1 MAQTAQKNIFTK
13 NRNLSFNPNLSQSLS
28 GLLPKGKTLSI
39 EVGDRLTKVCVSV
52 SGGGRRSVR
61 NSFLFQTPEKAV
73 EDGQIVAPDVFA
85 AALREQL
92 GAHGLKG
99 VRNAAFTVTSSKIA
113 TREVKL
119 PPIRDNRLKDI
130 VQTNA
135 SDYFPVDLSKYHV
148 AHCLLERVEKGGDA
162 GCRVLVFAVPLQL
175 LQSYF
180 QMAEK
185 AGLRVRSID
194 YSGNSQ
200 YQLLRLLDDGQ
211 ATLYVNLESDSTCIT
226 FLKDEKLLF
235 QRTFT
240 FGGDEVVRDYMD
252 AAGKPDYLTALAEA
266 CGAGK
271 PQLPESLSHLVEN
284 IIRSA
289 NYFNSSHWEHPMERM
304 VLLGPYS
311 RLAGL
316 RELLEKGTGV
326 DISYIGND
334 QAARFFAH
342 AADFSAYLSC
352 VGSVFSPLDLIPQQF
367 RAENRLLRK
376 HSEKSDQNSVRDGAV
391 ILGICL
397 AAALAISAAGLLRY
411 HSALADKAAM
421 QKEIKA
427 LSYTEGVYKSYALY
441 KANEGSLVT
450 LAGTVQSPND
460 SLTAFFSEL
469 EAKMP
474 SKILLLS
481 AACDQNGVTMNITV
495 PDYNEVAMVLVQLRS
510 FQSIRNIQI
519 SSVDKETDQ
528 SNGSYVKFS
537 LTCEYG
543 VNPYLNGVNP
553 YASKA
558 NAKGQASTGASQAPG
573 PASGTAH

>member
-13 NRNLSFNPNLSQSLS
+13 NLNLSFNPNLSRSLS
-28 GLLPKGKTLSI
+28 GLLPKGKMLNVEI
-39 EVGDRLTKVCVSV
+39 GDRLTKVCVSV
-52 SGGGRRSVR
+52 SRGGRRSVR
-61 NSFLFQTPEKAV
+61 NSFLFETPEKAV
-73 EDGQIVAPDVFA
+73 EDGQIVSPDAFA
-85 AALREQL
+85 AALRAQL
-92 GAHGLKG
+92 GVHGLKG
-99 VRNAAFTVTSSKIA
+99 VKNAAFTVASSKIA

-148 AHCLLERVEKGGDA
+148 AHCLLERVEKGEDA
-162 GCRVLVFAVPLQL
+162 SCRVLVFAVPLQI

-180 QMAEK
+180 QTAEK

-194 YSGNSQ
+194 YAGNSQ
-200 YQLLRLLDDGQ
+200 YQLLRLLEDGQ
-211 ATLYVNLESDSTCIT
+211 ATLYVNLESNSTCIT

-252 AAGKPDYLTALAEA
+252 ASKKPDYLAALAEC

-289 NYFNSSHWEHPMERM
+289 NYFNSSHWERPMERM

-326 DISYIGND
+326 EISYIGND
-334 QAARFFAH
+334 QVARFFAH

-352 VGSVFSPLDLIPQQF
+352 VGSGFAPLDLIPQQF
-367 RAENRLLRK
+367 RTEKRFLRRAG
-376 HSEKSDQNSVRDGAV
+376 EKSDQNSVRDGAV

-397 AAALAISAAGLLRY
+397 AAALAISATGLLRY
-411 HSALADKAAM
+411 HSALAEKAAM
-421 QKEIKA
+421 EKEIKN
-427 LSYTEGVYKSYALY
+427 LSYTEGVYQSYALY
-441 KANEGSLVT
+441 KANAGSLAT
-450 LAGTVQSPND
+450 LSGTVSSPND

-469 EAKMP
+469 ETKMP
-474 SKILLLS
+474 SRILLLS

-495 PDYNEVAMVLVQLRS
+495 PDYDEVAMVLVQLRS

-519 SSVDKETDQ
+519 SSVEKETDQ

-558 NAKGQASTGASQAPG
+558 DAKASTGANMASSQA
-573 PASGTAH
+573 SSQTH